1 MLLFIYTLI
10 SLVLIWLIS
19 NIKIKFS
26 FKIIVIFAFILRVSV
41 TLLFLSSKSDD
52 INTFLRDGQYLLDR
66 NPRYDASY
74 FPFIGYLGVAAI
86 YLKNFIHPYVFLK
99 IIFSIFD
106 SAVLFPLYYL
116 AKKNLQSVLI
126 YALNPIS
133 IIVINIHGQMES
145 IPLFFF
151 LLSLLLFMKNKVLS
165 SILTLSFAIYT
176 KPWPILFVIPLI
188 KKSKKKLLFVILA
201 FFPLILTLIHSL
213 LFPTPVLDILYK
225 VKNHRGIFGAWG
237 LSKIA
242 LYLTDYQLSPFAEQL
257 MRRIFLSAFVIFS
270 IFRKDKNLLKNI
282 FMIMLF
288 LFVFTPTFGIQ
299 WFTWLVPFIIIIRPK
314 LWRMFLALGSV
325 YMAFGFA
332 WDVYQNFPDII
343 SLRNS
348 VITELGFFVWIFI
361 IILFFQNVFFKTTE
375 S

>member
-213 LFPTPVLDILYK
+213 LFPTPILDILYK
-225 VKNHRGIFGAWG
+225 VKNHRGIFGVWG

-242 LYLTDYQLSPFAEQL
+242 LYLTNYQLSPFVEQL